1 MLLPCRREESMW
13 GLTCRILS
21 GCRCELLSTEMDMR
35 PQLRVGERLFGTTGM
50 EGAVTRIDGVEQ
62 EKLGEGNGVL
72 ADSKV
77 G

>member
-1 MLLPCRREESMW
+1 MW

-21 GCRCELLSTEMDMR
+21 GCRCEPLSTEMDMR
-35 PQLRVGERLFGTTGM
+35 PQLRVGVGERLFGTTGM

>member
-1 MLLPCRREESMW
+1 M
-13 GLTCRILS
+13 
-21 GCRCELLSTEMDMR
+21 STEMDMR